1 MADRTPH
8 REPDVDAVLDLLWKW
23 DFAGLAA
30 TRAATPDQYD
40 GLCGQLITRVRES
53 PEATRAWLARELS
66 ENWALNIP
74 AWAIDGFVDEVE
86 RVVRKP

>member
-1 MADRTPH
+1 MAERTPY
-8 REPDVDAVLDLLWKW
+8 RDPDVNAVLDLLWKW

-30 TRAATPDQYD
+30 REEAPDEYD
-40 GLCGQLITRVRES
+40 QLCDQLIRHVRQS
-53 PEATRAWLARELS
+53 PESTRAWLTRELS

-86 RVVRKP
+86 RVVRKR